1 VLFVEPGK
9 WRFDQILLSAFDRHD
24 RMIFPGPLL
33 TMPVNFPS
41 TDPSDPTKSNFP
53 MAKPTYKR
61 FEIKQEQPAQP
72 GRPWVPNAFMGF
84 TFIFHTAALV
94 AVLWRPDDWPWAL
107 SAVGLNQLIL
117 ILAGLWPRSR
127 LLGPNWTRLPPAA
140 AARGEVSITID
151 DGPDP
156 EITPL
161 VLDVLDQFDA
171 KASFFCI
178 AEKARQYPELCRE
191 IVSRGHSIE
200 NHSWHHRLN
209 FAFAGYRGFTRE
221 LTEAQDILTRLSGSR
236 PLFFRA
242 PFGIRN
248 PILEPVLSRLGLQ
261 LASWTRRGFD
271 TRETNP
277 GRVSQRLLRGLQAGD
292 ILLLHDG
299 NASRT
304 LAGDVVILQVLPGVL
319 AAIQKANLHAVNLRS
334 ARA

>member
-1 VLFVEPGK
+1 
-9 WRFDQILLSAFDRHD
+9 
-24 RMIFPGPLL
+24 
-33 TMPVNFPS
+33 
-41 TDPSDPTKSNFP
+41 

-61 FEIKQEQPAQP
+61 FEIKLEQSAQP

-94 AVLWRPDDWPWAL
+94 AVLWRPDDWPWVL

-161 VLDVLDQFDA
+161 VLDVLDQFGA

-191 IVSRGHSIE
+191 IVSRGHTIE
-200 NHSWHHRLN
+200 NHSLHHRLD
-209 FAFAGYRGFTRE
+209 FAFSGYRGFTRE
-221 LTEAQDILTRLSGSR
+221 IADAQDMLAQLSGSR
-236 PLFFRA
+236 PMFFRA

-248 PILEPVLSRLGLQ
+248 PLLEPVLSILGLQ
-261 LASWTRRGFD
+261 LTSWTRRGFD

-277 GRVSQRLLRGLQAGD
+277 DRVSQRLRKHLAAGD

-299 NASRT
+299 NGART
-304 LAGDVVILQVLPGVL
+304 IEGDAVILQVLPDL
-319 AAIQKANLHAVNLRS
+319 LKAIDKAHLHSVNLRS

>member
-1 VLFVEPGK
+1 
-9 WRFDQILLSAFDRHD
+9 
-24 RMIFPGPLL
+24 
-33 TMPVNFPS
+33 
-41 TDPSDPTKSNFP
+41 

-61 FEIKQEQPAQP
+61 FEIKLEQSAQP

-84 TFIFHTAALV
+84 TFIFHAAALV
-94 AVLWRPDDWPWAL
+94 AVLWRPDDWPWVL

-161 VLDVLDQFDA
+161 VLDVLDQFGA

-191 IVSRGHSIE
+191 IVSRGHTIE
-200 NHSWHHRLN
+200 NHSLHHRLD
-209 FAFAGYRGFTRE
+209 FAFSGYRGFTRE
-221 LTEAQDILTRLSGSR
+221 IADAQDMLAQLSGSR
-236 PLFFRA
+236 PMFFRA

-248 PILEPVLSRLGLQ
+248 PLLEPVLSILGLQ
-261 LASWTRRGFD
+261 LTSWTRRGFD

-277 GRVSQRLLRGLQAGD
+277 DRVSQRLRKHLAAGD

-299 NASRT
+299 NGART
-304 LAGDVVILQVLPGVL
+304 IEGDAVILQVLPDL
-319 AAIQKANLHAVNLRS
+319 LKAIDKAHLHSVNLRS